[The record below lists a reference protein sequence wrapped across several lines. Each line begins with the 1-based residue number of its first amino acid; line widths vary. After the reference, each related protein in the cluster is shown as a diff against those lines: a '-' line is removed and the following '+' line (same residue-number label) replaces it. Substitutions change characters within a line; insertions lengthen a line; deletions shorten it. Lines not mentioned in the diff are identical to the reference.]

1 MKNLLT
7 IISILLLTVA
17 AKAQTSVES
26 AFYSAPDNVISY
38 APETLRMDMVDYYKS
53 GSTRLVQNAFLDG
66 SRILELTEQSIT
78 IQETAD
84 SAAIAQIFVEP
95 QAKNDSIIILIRN
108 IATPAID
115 GRIAFYDCE
124 WNVIQ
129 LFKADLPLQG
139 RKIKVIA
146 QNGKLQ
152 PGIDRVGRCL
162 CPPPDLIQPGQD
174 KAVGRFLFRP
184 EAIRVQAVHLPE
196 QLRRMGRQPWGG
208 NPFRRIQIQLHQR
221 LCKGRG
227 LFFGAE
233 TARRFQ
239 IAAQVALHAPGIKG
253 DAHTF
258 SLTTTFT
265 KSLGTSRW
273 RPGIWASS
281 GNAT

>member
-124 WNVIQ
+124 WNE
-129 LFKADLPLQG
+129 LGNNRFKEPTLKEWLTSSKKEDVALAERYIPFIMAKYVYDAES
-139 RKIKVIA
+139 KILTLTPSFDAYMPETDYKKVSH
-146 QNGKLQ
+146 
-152 PGIDRVGRCL
+152 
-162 CPPPDLIQPGQD
+162 LI
-174 KAVGRFLFRP
+174 RP
-184 EAIRVQAVHLPE
+184 EIC
-196 QLRRMGRQPWGG
+196 
-208 NPFRRIQIQLHQR
+208 FRWNGSKMKKCR
-221 LCKGRG
+221 
-227 LFFGAE
+227 
-233 TARRFQ
+233 
-239 IAAQVALHAPGIKG
+239 
-253 DAHTF
+253 
-258 SLTTTFT
+258 
-265 KSLGTSRW
+265 
-273 RPGIWASS
+273 
-281 GNAT
+281 